1 MVSVEAKKGCGR
13 SAPKTDEERLKRAFI
28 CSPFHPMGKTE
39 EERQEHLMRNI
50 ECATSVCRE
59 AMKKGYVP
67 YAPHLYFPQFLSEDD
82 KDEREM
88 GIILGLTWLS
98 YCDEIWVVG
107 LRISSGM
114 KEEIKKAREWGSP

>member
-1 MVSVEAKKGCGR
+1 
-13 SAPKTDEERLKRAFI
+13 
-28 CSPFHPMGKTE
+28 
-39 EERQEHLMRNI
+39 MRNI

-114 KEEIKKAREWGSP
+114 KEEIKKAREWGIPLKHVIPVKDDLGREVYLYGEY